1 MGVFKFEDDPL
12 KHYVR
17 TQAWLPACRRR
28 LKQVRAKAGKASK
41 ARRLRYF
48 TFCAIGAIDV
58 LMLDVANIIRRS
70 SNKEFDTVVFFDR
83 GDLEVIETL
92 KRIPGAHG
100 YPGDFVKIVLLGD
113 PDEEAAV
120 DALEALA
127 APPDEPN
134 RAETRARQRSIAM
147 RQSLLR
153 EFPFDVINLDLEGYF
168 FTPGDPFP
176 GRLIRALRKM
186 LEWQKIPINDGTP
199 AGERLDGFS
208 LMFTTQIGPPNLTD
222 NYLTMLR
229 DAIQGNLDREEELHE
244 LLQQR
249 AGSSNPAHIQ
259 AANFALFFKVAL
271 PKLILAMLLEADWYA
286 DPQIGVTLYEI
297 ERPSADGPYHMLHVV
312 LDVKRQDPPIC
323 DRAPGAGHA
332 AEALTAYQHTAQDIF
347 VRQEVS
353 VTEAILDLP
362 SLEASL
368 ERIYARRR
376 KYYPEVEEDTGE

>member
-12 KHYVR
+12 KHHVR
-17 TQAWLPACRRR
+17 TQAWLPTCRKR
-28 LKQVRAKAGKASK
+28 LRQVRAKAGHHSK

-48 TFCAIGAIDV
+48 TFCAVGAIDV

-70 SNKEFDTVVFFDR
+70 NNKEFDTVVFFDR
-83 GDLEVIETL
+83 GDLEVLETL

-100 YPGDFVKIVLLGD
+100 YPGDFVKIVLLED

-120 DALEALA
+120 NAMESLA
-127 APPDEPN
+127 APPEEPD
-134 RAETRARQRSIAM
+134 RAETRERQRRIA
-147 RQSLLR
+147 LR
-153 EFPFDVINLDLEGYF
+153 HRLIQEFPFDVINLDLEGYSF
-168 FTPGDPFP
+168 APGDPFP
-176 GRLIRALRKM
+176 GRLIRSLRKM
-186 LEWQKIPINDGTP
+186 LEWQKIPINSGTP

-222 NYLTMLR
+222 DYLTMLR
-229 DAIQGNLDREEELHE
+229 NAIQGNLDREAELHE
-244 LLQQR
+244 LLLQR
-249 AGSSNPAHIQ
+249 AGSSDPAHIQ

-286 DPQIGVTLYEI
+286 DPETGLALYEI
-297 ERPSADGPYHMLHVV
+297 QRPSVDGPYHMLHVV
-312 LDVKRQDPPIC
+312 LDVKRQNPPIG

-332 AEALTAYQHTAQDIF
+332 AAAVTAYQQTARDIF

-353 VTEAILDLP
+353 VTEAILDQAL
-362 SLEASL
+362 LQESL

-376 KYYPEVEEDTGE
+376 KYYPEVEENTGE